1 MVANDRSNR
10 RRARRW
16 NVMWPATLAHDDRE
30 YPCVILD
37 LSESGM
43 KIELLRGPFVKA
55 PDQLRHDRLG
65 TLAVRMAWVR
75 GRLAGFRFEA
85 APGEIA
91 RLLKPLVPGFDRRDQ
106 AIKLPE
112 TRRTPRASFGRKTGT
127 PSPAAA
133 PAEEADQDTPPDS
146 GSRLS
151 KAA

>member
-16 NVMWPATLAHDDRE
+16 NVMWPAVLAHDDRE
-30 YPCVILD
+30 YPCTILD

-43 KIELLRGPFVKA
+43 KVELLRGPLA
-55 PDQLRHDRLG
+55 RPPDQLRHERLG
-65 TLAVRMAWVR
+65 TLGIRMAWVR

-85 APGEIA
+85 TAAEIA

-106 AIKLPE
+106 ALRMQE
-112 TRRTPRASFGRKTGT
+112 ARRTPRASFGRKTNAPPT
-127 PSPAAA
+127 A
-133 PAEEADQDTPPDS
+133 PADDTAENTPPEK
-146 GSRLS
+146 GGGLF